1 MCPRPCRCHGDNVS
15 SQQQNVAT
23 GVRQRAQQI
32 QELATRYLPFL
43 RRRPDPVRQF
53 ITTTTEEHL
62 RLLHRTTQQMLPSGP
77 EIQPLMTPTDIR
89 AIVLERSSSRGP
101 RA

>member
-1 MCPRPCRCHGDNVS
+1 M
-15 SQQQNVAT
+15 
-23 GVRQRAQQI
+23 RQRAQQI
-32 QELATRYLPFL
+32 TALAPRYLPFL

-53 ITTTTEEHL
+53 ISTTTEEHL

-89 AIVLERSSSRGP
+89 AIVLERSSTRGSG
-101 RA
+101 A